1 MESCFE
7 IIVIKSFRWSI
18 DIDRIGV
25 NEKHKDVNCVNQ
37 ESSQVEK
44 VTVLV
49 PLELNQIFESIGL
62 EDWELFRVST
72 FFK

>member
-1 MESCFE
+1 MESCLE
-7 IIVIKSFRWSI
+7 ILVIKSLRWSI
-18 DIDRIGV
+18 DIDHISV

-37 ESSQVEK
+37 ESSQVET

-49 PLELNQIFESIGL
+49 PLEFNQIFESIGL
-62 EDWELFRVST
+62 ENWELFRVST